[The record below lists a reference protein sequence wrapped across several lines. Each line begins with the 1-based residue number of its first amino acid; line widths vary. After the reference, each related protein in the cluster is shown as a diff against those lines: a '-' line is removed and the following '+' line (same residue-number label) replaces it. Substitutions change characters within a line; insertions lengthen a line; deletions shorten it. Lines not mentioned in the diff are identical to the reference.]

1 MTSMLSDHQLYTE
14 FTELLREMP
23 NQATLS
29 HSTNENQ
36 MWLGRA
42 LALVQLADPARAI
55 FFRSDVE
62 VLRTMLV
69 NPPDQIQKILT
80 TLHGFHYEW
89 RIKCGGAMAA
99 VFDAGQ
105 PFDYFDQL
113 RRVIEPATT
122 DLLFIDAY
130 INSDFVASYL
140 PHVRDGVRVRL
151 LVSQYADAVRSSVNA
166 YRSQRG
172 LDVEIRRGKPH
183 DRMVFI
189 DKMQCW
195 QSGSSFKDGAKK
207 APVVFIQMIDAFDAV
222 SAIGEKQW
230 QEATPV

>member
-1 MTSMLSDHQLYTE
+1 MTSKLPDQQLYAE
-14 FTELLREMP
+14 FTELIREMP
-23 NQATLS
+23 NQGALS
-29 HSTNENQ
+29 HPTAENQ
-36 MWLGRA
+36 IWLGRA
-42 LALVQLADPARAI
+42 LALVQIADPQRAI
-55 FFRSDVE
+55 FFKSDVDT
-62 VLRTMLV
+62 LRSMIV
-69 NPPDQIQKILT
+69 NPPDQIQKIVT

-105 PFDYFDQL
+105 SFDYFDQL

-130 INSDFVASYL
+130 INADFVASYL

-151 LVSQYADAVRSSVNA
+151 LISKYVEAVRSSVAA
-166 YRSQRG
+166 YRIQRN
-172 LDVEIRRGKPH
+172 LDIEVRQGKPH

-189 DKMQCW
+189 DKATCW

-207 APVVFIQMIDAFDAV
+207 APVVFVQMVDAFHAV

-230 QEATPV
+230 QEAMPV